1 MLEAI
6 RAEDRDYRCGVSR
19 LGEESARLLA
29 VSRVGAGEAV
39 VFYRAHI
46 LEKCCSDAID
56 AVSPDWTAANRLL
69 TTRRSNSLA

>member
-46 LEKCCSDAID
+46 LEKVLLRCHRR
-56 AVSPDWTAANRLL
+56 RL
-69 TTRRSNSLA
+69 TRLDRRESFC